1 MENIILQFLNI
12 YFWVF
17 LVFLFLNFLVGFSSE
32 YQENRKNAIE
42 NGLYR
47 YNVLQNIIGYSIF
60 ILSIVLT

>member
-17 LVFLFLNFLVGFSSE
+17 IVVYSLKFLYTYSKE
-32 YQENRKNAIE
+32 YEENKKNSIK
-42 NGLYR
+42 NGTRNLSI
-47 YNVLQNIIGYSIF
+47 LPSIIGWSIF

>member
-17 LVFLFLNFLVGFSSE
+17 LVFLFLSFLVCFSSE

-42 NGLYR
+42 NGVYK
-47 YNVLQNIIGYSIF
+47 YNVLENIIGYSIF

>member
-17 LVFLFLNFLVGFSSE
+17 IVTYVIKSLYLFTNE
-32 YQENRKNAIE
+32 YKETKKNAIK
-42 NGLYR
+42 NG
-47 YNVLQNIIGYSIF
+47 NYSITFLPAVIGWSVF

>member
-1 MENIILQFLNI
+1 MEDIILQFLNI

-17 LVFLFLNFLVGFSSE
+17 LVFLFLNFLICFSNE
-32 YQENRKNAIE
+32 YQENKKNAIE
-42 NGLYR
+42 NGVYK

>member
-17 LVFLFLNFLVGFSSE
+17 LVFLFLNFLVCFSSE

-42 NGLYR
+42 NGVYR

>member
-17 LVFLFLNFLVGFSSE
+17 LVFLFLNFLVRFSSE

-42 NGLYR
+42 NGVYR
-47 YNVLQNIIGYSIF
+47 YNTLQNIIGYSIF

>member
-17 LVFLFLNFLVGFSSE
+17 LVFSFLNFLICFSSE

-42 NGLYR
+42 NGVYR
-47 YNVLQNIIGYSIF
+47 YNTLQNIIGYSIF

>member
-17 LVFLFLNFLVGFSSE
+17 LVFLFLNFLVCFSSE
-32 YQENRKNAIE
+32 YQENRKNAIK

>member
-17 LVFLFLNFLVGFSSE
+17 LVFLFLNFLVCFSNE
-32 YQENRKNAIE
+32 YQENRRNAIE
-42 NGLYR
+42 NGVYR
-47 YNVLQNIIGYSIF
+47 YNVLENIIGYSIF

>member
-17 LVFLFLNFLVGFSSE
+17 IVTYVIKSLYLFTNE
-32 YQENRKNAIE
+32 YKENKKNSIK
-42 NGLYR
+42 NGTRNLSILPS
-47 YNVLQNIIGYSIF
+47 VIGWSVF

>member
-17 LVFLFLNFLVGFSSE
+17 IVTYVIKSLYLFTNE
-32 YQENRKNAIE
+32 YKENRKNAIE
-42 NGLYR
+42 NGNYSITF
-47 YNVLQNIIGYSIF
+47 LQSVIGWSIF

>member
-17 LVFLFLNFLVGFSSE
+17 IVTYVIKSLYLFTNE
-32 YQENRKNAIE
+32 YKETKKNAIK
-42 NGLYR
+42 NG
-47 YNVLQNIIGYSIF
+47 NYSITFLQSVIGWSVF

>member
-17 LVFLFLNFLVGFSSE
+17 IVSYVIKFLYTFTRE
-32 YQENRKNAIE
+32 YKKTKKNAIK
-42 NGLYR
+42 NGNYR
-47 YNVLQNIIGYSIF
+47 VSFLPTVIGYSIF

>member
-17 LVFLFLNFLVGFSSE
+17 IVVYSLKFLYTYSKE
-32 YQENRKNAIE
+32 YKENKKNAIK
-42 NGLYR
+42 NG
-47 YNVLQNIIGYSIF
+47 NYSITFLQSVIGWSVF

>member
-17 LVFLFLNFLVGFSSE
+17 IVTYVIKSLYLLTNE
-32 YQENRKNAIE
+32 YKENRKNAIE
-42 NGLYR
+42 NG
-47 YNVLQNIIGYSIF
+47 NYSITFLQSVIGWSVF

>member
-17 LVFLFLNFLVGFSSE
+17 IVTYVIKSLCLFTNE
-32 YQENRKNAIE
+32 YKENKKNSIK
-42 NGLYR
+42 NGTRNLSILPS
-47 YNVLQNIIGYSIF
+47 VIGWSVF

>member
-17 LVFLFLNFLVGFSSE
+17 IVIYVIKSLYLFTNE
-32 YQENRKNAIE
+32 YKETKKNAIK
-42 NGLYR
+42 NG
-47 YNVLQNIIGYSIF
+47 NYSITFLQPVIGWSVF

>member
-17 LVFLFLNFLVGFSSE
+17 IVTYVIKSLYLLTNE
-32 YQENRKNAIE
+32 YKENRKNAIE
-42 NGLYR
+42 NGVYR
-47 YNVLQNIIGYSIF
+47 YNTLQNIIGYSIF

>member
-17 LVFLFLNFLVGFSSE
+17 IVTYVIKSLYLFTNE
-32 YQENRKNAIE
+32 YKETKKNAIE
-42 NGLYR
+42 NG
-47 YNVLQNIIGYSIF
+47 NYSIAFLESVIGWSVF

>member
-17 LVFLFLNFLVGFSSE
+17 IVTYVIKSLYLFTNE
-32 YQENRKNAIE
+32 YKENRKNAIE
-42 NGLYR
+42 NGNYSITFLPS
-47 YNVLQNIIGYSIF
+47 VIGWSIF

>member
-17 LVFLFLNFLVGFSSE
+17 LVFLFLNFLVSFSSE

-42 NGLYR
+42 NGLYE
-47 YNVLQNIIGYSIF
+47 YKVLENIIGYSIF

>member
-17 LVFLFLNFLVGFSSE
+17 LVFLFLNFLVCFSSE

>member
-17 LVFLFLNFLVGFSSE
+17 IVTYVIKSLYLFTNE
-32 YQENRKNAIE
+32 YKENRKNAIE
-42 NGLYR
+42 NG
-47 YNVLQNIIGYSIF
+47 NYSITFLQSVIGWSVF

>member
-17 LVFLFLNFLVGFSSE
+17 IVVYSLKFLYTYSKE
-32 YQENRKNAIE
+32 YKENKKNSIK
-42 NGLYR
+42 NGTRNLSILPS
-47 YNVLQNIIGYSIF
+47 VIGWSIF

>member
-17 LVFLFLNFLVGFSSE
+17 IVTYVIISLYSFTNE
-32 YQENRKNAIE
+32 YKQTKKNAIE
-42 NGLYR
+42 NGNYSISFLPS
-47 YNVLQNIIGYSIF
+47 IIGWSIF

>member
-17 LVFLFLNFLVGFSSE
+17 IVVYSLKFLYTYSKE
-32 YQENRKNAIE
+32 YKENKKNSIK
-42 NGLYR
+42 NGTRNLSILPS
-47 YNVLQNIIGYSIF
+47 VIGWSVF